1 MEVNQVMLQEHCFVY
16 WLVYASLGVL
26 WEFHGMW
33 AENEGEGRRKKTLNS
48 THEKER
54 GGARGKNICSNLDF
68 KFLGDLFWK
77 SLVQADR
84 YLCISLPA
92 VTLGKRMCLLQPSS
106 VVLWD
111 ITACVIRANY
121 RGPMKSSSE

>member
-26 WEFHGMW
+26 WEFHGMR

-68 KFLGDLFWK
+68 KFFGDLFWK
-77 SLVQADR
+77 SLV
-84 YLCISLPA
+84 
-92 VTLGKRMCLLQPSS
+92 
-106 VVLWD
+106 
-111 ITACVIRANY
+111 
-121 RGPMKSSSE
+121 